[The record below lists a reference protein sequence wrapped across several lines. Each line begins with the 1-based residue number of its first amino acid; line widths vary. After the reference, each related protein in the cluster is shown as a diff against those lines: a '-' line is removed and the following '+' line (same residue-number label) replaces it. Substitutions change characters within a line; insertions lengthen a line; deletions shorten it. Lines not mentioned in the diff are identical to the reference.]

1 MIDLKKFF
9 LPGEYTFFLNFSVIS
24 FTILNIWK
32 VLFIVYFL
40 TASANS
46 GSYTGLR
53 SLLLFSAHRLRTPNE
68 GLDQTNLKPQ
78 GQKRKKIQERRQE
91 TCKKARD
98 VFCYL
103 EKMDLTKQKNSWVR
117 YLIIRGPAAFWMPNF
132 QMQYIV
138 SICNMVGI
146 RCRGIPQK
154 FLQTFHN
161 GFQVWSTWW
170 RGEIKV
176 MLAMDITQW
185 IFQPET
191 ELI

>member
-1 MIDLKKFF
+1 MSVCFFFWFNDLQCIVVRLSDILLVLTHCIFVV
-9 LPGEYTFFLNFSVIS
+9 LSWSLLLGSSIS
-24 FTILNIWK
+24 NLCN
-32 VLFIVYFL
+32 VYFL

-103 EKMDLTKQKNSWVR
+103 EKMDLTKQKTSWVR

-132 QMQYIV
+132 QTQY
-138 SICNMVGI
+138 S
-146 RCRGIPQK
+146 Q
-154 FLQTFHN
+154 Q
-161 GFQVWSTWW
+161 
-170 RGEIKV
+170 
-176 MLAMDITQW
+176 
-185 IFQPET
+185 
-191 ELI
+191 

>member
-9 LPGEYTFFLNFSVIS
+9 LPGEYTFFKNFSVIS

-138 SICNMVGI
+138 SICNMVAYH
-146 RCRGIPQK
+146 R
-154 FLQTFHN
+154 
-161 GFQVWSTWW
+161 
-170 RGEIKV
+170 
-176 MLAMDITQW
+176 
-185 IFQPET
+185 
-191 ELI
+191 